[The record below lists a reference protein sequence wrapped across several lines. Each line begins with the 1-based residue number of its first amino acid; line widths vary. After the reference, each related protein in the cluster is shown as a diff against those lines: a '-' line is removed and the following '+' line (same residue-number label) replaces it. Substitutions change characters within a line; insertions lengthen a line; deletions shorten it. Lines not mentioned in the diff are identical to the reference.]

1 MRKICFEVIK
11 MPDYKEMYLKLMR
24 ETEKAIRIL
33 QQAQLDCEELYLQS
47 TENEPTDASP
57 KQIS

>member
-1 MRKICFEVIK
+1 MLEVMT
-11 MPDYKEMYLKLMR
+11 MPDYQEMYLKLMR

-47 TENEPTDASP
+47 TEDEADEAAAE
-57 KQIS
+57 QAC

>member
-1 MRKICFEVIK
+1 MLKVIT

-47 TENEPTDASP
+47 TEDEADQTVSEQAS
-57 KQIS
+57 

>member
-1 MRKICFEVIK
+1 MLEVIT

-33 QQAQLDCEELYLQS
+33 EQAQLDCEELYLQS
-47 TENEPTDASP
+47 EDEDNTKKEAL
-57 KQIS
+57 

>member
-47 TENEPTDASP
+47 TENEADEAAAEQVS
-57 KQIS
+57 

>member
-1 MRKICFEVIK
+1 

-33 QQAQLDCEELYLQS
+33 EKAQQDCEELYLQS
-47 TENEPTDASP
+47 DDEEVEKEAL
-57 KQIS
+57 

>member
-1 MRKICFEVIK
+1 

-33 QQAQLDCEELYLQS
+33 EQAQLDCEELYLQS
-47 TENEPTDASP
+47 EDEDDSELSN
-57 KQIS
+57 